1 MVVEDDRHF
10 ALVGG
15 GTGQPGPR
23 KGQFG
28 HRFGSAGD
36 RDHVWYD
43 GSGEIVDPIDL
54 SGSQEFSDE
63 GTVEFRLGGLGGNVH
78 RPHTLGLPC
87 RQRGVG
93 GQGVQHAH
101 PKFRIGVR
109 VGRYAGGHGH
119 AVDVDQGVDDA
130 VAIIVA

>member
-15 GTGQPGPR
+15 GAGQPGPR

-28 HRFGSAGD
+28 HRLGAAGD
-36 RDHVWYD
+36 WDHVWYD
-43 GSGEIVDPIDL
+43 GSGEIVDPIDF
-54 SGSQEFSDE
+54 SGGQELSDE

-78 RPHTLGLPC
+78 RPHPLGFPC
-87 RQRGVG
+87 RERGVG

-101 PKFRIGVR
+101 PKLRVGVR